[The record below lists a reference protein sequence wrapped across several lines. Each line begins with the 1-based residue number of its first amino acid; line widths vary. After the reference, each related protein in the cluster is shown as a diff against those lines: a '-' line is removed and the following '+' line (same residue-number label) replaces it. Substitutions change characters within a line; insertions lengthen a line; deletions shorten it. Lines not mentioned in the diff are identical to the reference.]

1 MAKTDPLERLVFLG
15 FLKSVVN
22 GKKLDRLTLGE
33 WVGNLIRNEFHH
45 KVSDPPEKD

>member
-1 MAKTDPLERLVFLG
+1 MAKTDPLEHLVFL
-15 FLKSVVN
+15 SPVVN

-33 WVGNLIRNEFHH
+33 WEGNLTRNEFHH

>member
-1 MAKTDPLERLVFLG
+1 MAKTDPLEHLVFLG
-15 FLKSVVN
+15 FPVVN

-33 WVGNLIRNEFHH
+33 WMGNLTRKEFHH